1 MSDNGW
7 PIETV
12 IYKEANGARLKLLV
26 CKPEG
31 WHEADGRSAV
41 VWIHGGGWHSGA
53 PEQFLRHSR
62 MMADRGAVSFSVA
75 YRLLPSPGTPDTAG
89 RASSLEDCMADCRSA
104 IRFIRTNASRFGIRP
119 DRIAVVGD
127 SAGGHLAASLAFG
140 PAFGL
145 VDGCDSEQA
154 SVDADRE
161 VSARA
166 DLIVDCNGIVDL
178 TGKWKQMI
186 PARSPVAGCED
197 DAVHAWMERHERA
210 KTWSPLY
217 RVSAGQ
223 PPMLILHGLADDVV
237 ASEDA
242 VRFYETYR
250 SAGNDAELAL
260 YPGWRHAFIL
270 FDYKAAETEV
280 LRAMGR
286 IEAFLARHGY

>member
-1 MSDNGW
+1 MSDGDR

-12 IYKEANGARLKLLV
+12 IYKETDGARLKLLV
-26 CKPEG
+26 CKPDG

-53 PEQFLRHSR
+53 PEQFERHCR

-75 YRLLPSPGTPDTAG
+75 YRLLPSPGKPDTAC

-104 IRFIRTNASRFGIRP
+104 ISFIRTNASRFGIRP

-127 SAGGHLAASLAFG
+127 SAGGHLAASLAVD
-140 PAFGL
+140 L
-145 VDGCDSEQA
+145 VDGHDSEQA
-154 SVDADRE
+154 GAAANRE
-161 VSARA
+161 VSVRA
-166 DLIVDCNGIVDL
+166 DLIVNCNGIVDL

-186 PARSPVAGCED
+186 PAGSPVVGCED
-197 DAVHAWMERHERA
+197 DGLRAWMERHERA
-210 KTWSPLY
+210 KAWSPLY

-237 ASEDA
+237 APEDA
-242 VRFYETYR
+242 VRFYDAYR
-250 SAGNDAELAL
+250 SVGNDAELAL

-270 FDYKAAETEV
+270 FDYTAAEVEV

-286 IEAFLARHGY
+286 IEAFLERHGYMQD